1 MLRVRLRLNNI
12 EEVEKWV
19 MGFGAHATVVRPNA
33 LRERL
38 RKTAVEVA
46 KRYEEAMGDACCV
59 GAGLPDV
66 GSRIP

>member
-1 MLRVRLRLNNI
+1 MLRVKMRLNNI

-19 MGFGAHATVVRPNA
+19 MGFGAHATVVRPNV

-46 KRYEEAMGDACCV
+46 KRYEEAMCDA
-59 GAGLPDV
+59 
-66 GSRIP
+66 